1 VSEASEER
9 RLWGEVDPRW
19 RRRFGVVAEAAGLVV
34 LAGASLALAGRVLAV
49 PILAQWIP
57 ELTVRPMQPATA
69 CLFMLGGLSL
79 LGALISTRRWTRALG
94 ILAALAVLAG
104 GIAVIVANVADLMF
118 PRWLLSSLTA
128 EDIVGGEL
136 PARPALN
143 EGAVLAACGAALI
156 LLSTRSRIAHIIG
169 QVLAIAAAMV
179 GATVIVAFAYG
190 DDNLRGFPLGSGRMA
205 ISAALLT
212 VVFCAGIVIAR
223 PGLGIMAPIISPWPG
238 GIVLRRL
245 LPIILAGPP
254 VAIAWL
260 LGTTTPAD
268 QPRSFAAAAV
278 FASGILTAALFAT
291 AAAVSQAARRLAVAE
306 DIADRAAVAVT
317 RDAAI
322 VDVLLGRLSDL
333 RASVEGLDVA
343 VRFRPAEG
351 WLAGDAALTVPLGS
365 SRLAAI
371 LVDIVGHGPEPA
383 VAALRLSDAIQHAL
397 RQGAGPASAIAASRW
412 VLEDGGL
419 MASVIV
425 AEVDAR
431 TGAVIYSAAG
441 SPPVLHRKG
450 REVRRYEATG
460 PILIGGDELAKW
472 EEGATLI
479 DDGEA
484 LVLFSDGLAD
494 PTGPHEVAVASVED
508 LAEALMRCPYADAE
522 RVADWCLEESLG
534 QAEGVARDDA
544 SLIVIGRA
552 QRKTLGVPQDA
563 A

>member
-1 VSEASEER
+1 MSEASEER

-34 LAGASLALAGRVLAV
+34 LVGASLALVGRVLSV

-69 CLFMLGGLSL
+69 FLFMMGGLSL
-79 LGALISTRRWTRALG
+79 LGALVSTGRWTRVLG
-94 ILAALAVLAG
+94 ILAAAVVLAG
-104 GIAVIVANVADLMF
+104 GISVIVANVANLRF

-128 EDIVGGEL
+128 EDVVGGEL

-156 LLSTRSRIAHIIG
+156 LLATRSRIAHIFG
-169 QVLAIAAAMV
+169 QVLAVAAAMV

-190 DDNLRGFPLGSGRMA
+190 DDTLRGFPLGSGRMA

-260 LGTTTPAD
+260 LGATTPAE

-278 FASGILTAALFAT
+278 LASGLLAAALFAT

-306 DIADRAAVAVT
+306 DLADRAAAAVS

-322 VDVLLGRLSDL
+322 VDVLLGRLSDY

-351 WLAGDAALTVPLGS
+351 WLAGDAALTVPLGQ

-397 RQGAGPASAIAASRW
+397 RQGAGPAAAIAASRW
-412 VLEDGGL
+412 VLDDGGV
-419 MASVIV
+419 MASVAV
-425 AEVDAR
+425 TEVDSR
-431 TGAVIYSAAG
+431 TGAVIYASAG
-441 SPPVLHRKG
+441 SPPILHRRA
-450 REVRRYEATG
+450 REIRQYEATG
-460 PILIGGDELAKW
+460 PILIGGDEQAKW
-472 EEGATLI
+472 DEGAAVI
-479 DDGEA
+479 DEGEA

-508 LAEALMRCPYADAE
+508 LTQALVRCPYVDAD
-522 RVADWCLEESLG
+522 RLADWCLEESLG

-552 QRKTLGVPQDA
+552 PRKGADNPPDV
-563 A
+563 